1 MRPFARV
8 AIGLSIFSAV
18 RVFVLIGLISMVVP
32 TPLNRSCSSVGSSL
46 AIVRSVHMKTLV
58 ATDHALVLRAVHFR
72 SAMDLLAI
80 TCSST
85 FRVLVN
91 SSMMTSSTEND
102 TRTT

>member
-1 MRPFARV
+1 
-8 AIGLSIFSAV
+8 
-18 RVFVLIGLISMVVP
+18 
-32 TPLNRSCSSVGSSL
+32 
-46 AIVRSVHMKTLV
+46 VHMKTLM

-85 FRVLVN
+85 LRVLVN